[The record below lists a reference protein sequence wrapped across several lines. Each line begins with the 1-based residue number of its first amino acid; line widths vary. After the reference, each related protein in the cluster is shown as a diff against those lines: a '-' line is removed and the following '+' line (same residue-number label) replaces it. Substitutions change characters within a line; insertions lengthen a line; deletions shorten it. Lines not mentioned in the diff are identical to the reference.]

1 MEAGLGLAFLAVI
14 IGYLPVYY
22 GAYSTREV
30 FIIRFQTAAGSPC
43 TALSVVT
50 RFALLDQSTRLQLLM
65 EFQAWA
71 AHVLQSQRSYALV
84 ALYRS
89 QKGNESW
96 LAVLTVILDA
106 CALGITFPQDRPQ
119 LGTQATFEV
128 ALRAATDLVG
138 AFRLKPKSPPTDR
151 LPRADFQKIFQT
163 LIEVGMDVGATE
175 ETERKLA
182 EIRGMYEPYVYSL
195 SQYLY
200 VELPIVDQYRGDNL

>member
-1 MEAGLGLAFLAVI
+1 
-14 IGYLPVYY
+14 
-22 GAYSTREV
+22 
-30 FIIRFQTAAGSPC
+30 
-43 TALSVVT
+43 
-50 RFALLDQSTRLQLLM
+50 M

-106 CALGITFPQDRPQ
+106 CALWITVPQDKLQ
-119 LGTQATFEV
+119 QGSKATFEV
-128 ALRAATDLVG
+128 ALRAVTELAA
-138 AFRLKPKSPPTDR
+138 AFRLKPMSPPTDR
-151 LPRADFQKIFQT
+151 LPRADFQKIFQA
-163 LIEVGMDVGATE
+163 IADAGMEVGAPE

-182 EIRGMYEPYVYSL
+182 EIRGMYEPYVYAL

-200 VELPIVDQYRGDNL
+200 VELPQWTNIERTTSVSPEVRAM